1 MESAKKTT
9 KEIEKQDWFQQTQEK
24 GEEGAAPMI
33 IEENTPDKHTQKKIA
48 PARENWKPN
57 EENTMETK
65 EENDTSKPKKLKLL
79 TGNERRT
86 ERHRSRTRQATNKKE
101 EQ

>member
-1 MESAKKTT
+1 M
-9 KEIEKQDWFQQTQEK
+9 KEIEKQDWFQQMQQE
-24 GEEGAAPMI
+24 EEGATSMI
-33 IEENTPDKHTQKKIA
+33 IEENTPEKHTQAKIA

-57 EENTMETK
+57 GENTMETK
-65 EENDTSKPKKLKLL
+65 EENDTSKPKKLKLG

-86 ERHRSRTRQATNKKE
+86 ERQRSRTRQATNKKE